1 MEWNANL
8 YNQKHAFVYQF
19 GTSLVEMLAPKQ
31 GEHILDI
38 GCGTGE
44 LSQQI
49 SEHCQEVVGIDQS
62 ANMVAQARENYP
74 ALTFLELDAA
84 SFNLDRQFDAIFSNA
99 TLHWVADFRGAIQ
112 CMYDHLKSGGRMVIE
127 FGGKD
132 NVGAILKALKHSLG
146 KRGYTEQAAFN
157 RWYFPS
163 VGEYTTE
170 LEKAG
175 FRVLSAEHY
184 DRPTQLVDNENG
196 IKDWLTMFGKDYLKG
211 VDEEEVDDILEEVQ
225 ASLKPSLYQEGK
237 WYADYKRLRIKAL
250 KE

>member
-74 ALTFLELDAA
+74 ALTFLELD
-84 SFNLDRQFDAIFSNA
+84 Q
-99 TLHWVADFRGAIQ
+99 
-112 CMYDHLKSGGRMVIE
+112 SG
-127 FGGKD
+127 
-132 NVGAILKALKHSLG
+132 
-146 KRGYTEQAAFN
+146 
-157 RWYFPS
+157 
-163 VGEYTTE
+163 
-170 LEKAG
+170 
-175 FRVLSAEHY
+175 
-184 DRPTQLVDNENG
+184 
-196 IKDWLTMFGKDYLKG
+196 
-211 VDEEEVDDILEEVQ
+211 
-225 ASLKPSLYQEGK
+225 
-237 WYADYKRLRIKAL
+237 
-250 KE
+250 

>member
-19 GTSLVEMLAPKQ
+19 GTSLVEMLGPQQ

-44 LSQQI
+44 LSHQI
-49 SEHCQEVVGIDQS
+49 SEHCEEVVGMDQS
-62 ANMVAQARENYP
+62 ANMVGQARENYP
-74 ALTFLELDAA
+74 ELTFLELDAA
-84 SFNLDRQFDAIFSNA
+84 SFSLDRQFDAIFSNA
-99 TLHWVADFRGAIQ
+99 TLHWVADFRGAIL
-112 CMYDHLKSGGRMVIE
+112 CMYDHLKPGGRMVIE

-132 NVGAILKALKHSLG
+132 NVGAILKALKYSLG
-146 KRGYTEQAAFN
+146 QRGYTEQAAFN

-175 FRVLSAEHY
+175 FRVLTAEHY
-184 DRPTQLVDNENG
+184 DRPTQLADNENG

-211 VDEEEVDDILEEVQ
+211 VSEEEVDDILEEVQ
-225 ASLKPSLYQEGK
+225 ASLKPILYQEGK
-237 WYADYKRLRIKAL
+237 WYADYKRLRIKAI
-250 KE
+250 K

>member
-19 GTSLVEMLAPKQ
+19 GSSLVEMLAPQ
-31 GEHILDI
+31 AGEAILDI

-44 LSQQI
+44 LSSQI
-49 SEHCQEVVGIDQS
+49 SEHCKEVVGIDKS
-62 ANMVAQARENYP
+62 TNMITQAKQNYP
-74 ALTFLELDAA
+74 ALTFLEMDAA
-84 SFNLDRQFDAIFSNA
+84 SFQLDRQFDAIFSNA

-112 CMYDHLKSGGRMVIE
+112 CIYDHLRQGGRMVIE

-132 NVGAILKALKHSLG
+132 NVGAILKALKDSLRQ
-146 KRGYTEQAAFN
+146 RGYIEQAAFN

-163 VGEYTTE
+163 VGEYTSE

-184 DRPTQLVDNENG
+184 DRPTQLIDNENG

-211 VDEEEVDDILEEVQ
+211 VSPGEADDILEEVQ
-225 ASLKPSLYQEGK
+225 ASLKPGLYQEGK
-237 WYADYKRLRIKAL
+237 WYADYKRLRIKAT